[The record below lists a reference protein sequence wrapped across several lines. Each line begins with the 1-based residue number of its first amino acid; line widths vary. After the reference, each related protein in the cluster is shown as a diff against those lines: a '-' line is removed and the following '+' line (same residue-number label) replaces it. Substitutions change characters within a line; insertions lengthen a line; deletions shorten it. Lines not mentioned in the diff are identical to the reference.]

1 MMFVEVHTVLDLM
14 YVMRQL
20 MFVGLLDVHTIM
32 LI

>member
-1 MMFVEVHTVLDLM
+1 MFVEAHIVLDLM
-14 YVMRQL
+14 YVMLQL